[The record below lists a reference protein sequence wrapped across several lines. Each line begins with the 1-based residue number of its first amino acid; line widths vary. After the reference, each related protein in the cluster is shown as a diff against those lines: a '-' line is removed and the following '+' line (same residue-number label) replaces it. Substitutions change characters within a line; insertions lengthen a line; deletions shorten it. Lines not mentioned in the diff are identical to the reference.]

1 MHIQHTEEY
10 HVRKQNSPCC
20 TLQLQEGH
28 DNNSPRKSVDNVD
41 RYIADVSFVICIEL
55 HVTDNSPKTLLDSG
69 RVE

>member
-1 MHIQHTEEY
+1 MHPQHTEEY
-10 HVRKQNSPCC
+10 HVRKQNSPRC
-20 TLQLQEGH
+20 TLQLQDH

-41 RYIADVSFVICIEL
+41 RYIADVSFVICIEP